1 MSNNHVN
8 KKEKEE
14 SYEQNNAYTQSYEVP
29 NNQLYQSREYY
40 SQNYYQY
47 SYPYNYYRGEGG
59 MTMPKSEYLD
69 ETSSEKPKVKGK
81 KKMVL
86 EYIEPKNKRSVTF
99 SKRKKGIL
107 KKAYELNVL
116 TGAQV
121 LLLIANDT
129 GHVYTFATPKL
140 RPIISDHEYLIQQ
153 CLNTPLIDDYNDFRH
168 NKPLQTYP
176 MDKTYEDFS
185 GKRNEKE

>member
-1 MSNNHVN
+1 MTNNHVN

-14 SYEQNNAYTQSYEVP
+14 NYDQNNTYPQSYDVP
-29 NNQLYQSREYY
+29 NNHLYQSREYY
-40 SQNYYQY
+40 NQNYYQY
-47 SYPYNYYRGEGG
+47 SYPYNYYRNDVG
-59 MTMPKSEYLD
+59 MSVTKNEYMD
-69 ETSSEKPKVKGK
+69 EISSEKPKVRGK

-153 CLNTPLIDDYNDFRH
+153 CLNTPLIDEYSDFRH

-176 MDKTYEDFS
+176 NEKNFEDFS
-185 GKRNEKE
+185 KNRNEKE